1 MTSVAIM
8 PVTKTGGEI
17 RFYALAGDKES
28 HGRTPGA
35 ALDALTDQ
43 MAEEDLNTLIIVQ
56 NFRSDRFFDARQRQR
71 LMELMDRWRE
81 ARDAG
86 AALPPS
92 TQAELDA
99 LIEAELRASADRTA
113 ALLAELRHEPAV

>member
-8 PVTKTGGEI
+8 PVTKTGGEV
-17 RFYALAGDKES
+17 RFYALAGDKKS

-56 NFRSDRFFDARQRQR
+56 NFRPDRFFDAGQRQR
-71 LMELMDRWRE
+71 LAELMDRWR
-81 ARDAG
+81 ADRDAG
-86 AALPPS
+86 AALPRPF
-92 TQAELDA
+92 QAELDA

-113 ALLAELRHEPAV
+113 ALLTELHDEPAL

>member
-8 PVTKTGGEI
+8 PVTKSGGEV
-17 RFYALAGDKES
+17 RFYALAGDKNS

-71 LMELMDRWRE
+71 LTELMDSWRE

-86 AALPPS
+86 IGLPRS

-113 ALLAELRHEPAV
+113 ALLAELRHEPAL